1 MKTSFLEYIRF
12 QKRLIALYLIIMSF
26 ITITL
31 YVEPTMSI
39 HFNNLIYIHIVTS
52 CFLIAYLAFDYYI
65 ILKQYKSLTSRWSKG
80 LFIREGVEDAKTYE
94 QQLYLDFFQSIYDEH
109 QQQLTTTRQDK
120 KESLEFMTMW
130 VHEIKTPIAISKLLL
145 EQAEGDLDFLS
156 LKEEINRIERS
167 VEQALYFTRTDNFAQ
182 DYLITKTELDKLVR
196 SLIKHHAKEFIQLK
210 IKMVLQVKQAVVN
223 TDPKWL
229 SFALSEF
236 ISNAL
241 KYAGNEGTIEIRSEN
256 DGEET
261 RLIIQDDGIGIPQ
274 HDISRIFQLGFTGT
288 NGRISRKSTGMGL
301 YIAKKIINKLGHGI
315 SVSSKEG
322 EYTRI
327 TIHFPK
333 GDDYYSTVI

>member
-1 MKTSFLEYIRF
+1 MKTSFLAYIRF
-12 QKRLIALYLIIMSF
+12 QKRLIALYLVIMTF

-39 HFNNLIYIHIVTS
+39 YLTNLIYLHVVS
-52 CFLIAYLAFDYYI
+52 ACFLFGYLAFDFYI
-65 ILKQYKSLTSRWSKG
+65 IQKQYKSLTSRWSKG
-80 LFIREGVEDAKTYE
+80 LFIREGIGDAKTYE

-109 QQQLTTTRQDK
+109 QQQLNMTRQDK

-145 EQAEGDLDFLS
+145 EHSADNLDFPS
-156 LKEEINRIERS
+156 LKEEIARIERS

-182 DYLITKTELDKLVR
+182 DYMIAKTELDKLVR
-196 SLIKHHAKEFIQLK
+196 SLVKHHAKEFIQLK
-210 IKMVLQVKQAVVN
+210 IKIVLQVEQAAVN

-241 KYAGNEGTIEIRSEN
+241 KYAGDEGTIEIRSET
-256 DGEET
+256 DKEET
-261 RLIIQDDGIGIPQ
+261 RLIIQDNGIGIPQ
-274 HDISRIFQLGFTGT
+274 HDINRIFQLGFTGS
-288 NGRISRKSTGMGL
+288 NGRMSRKSTGMGL
-301 YIAKKIINKLGHGI
+301 YIAKKIIDKLGHGI

-322 EYTRI
+322 EFTTM
-327 TIHFPK
+327 TIYFPK
-333 GDDYYSTVI
+333 GDDYYSTII